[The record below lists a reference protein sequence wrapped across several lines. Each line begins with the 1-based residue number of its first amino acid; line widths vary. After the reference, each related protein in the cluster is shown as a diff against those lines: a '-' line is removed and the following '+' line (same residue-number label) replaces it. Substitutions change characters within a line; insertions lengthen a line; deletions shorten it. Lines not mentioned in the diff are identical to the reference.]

1 MNGKYLFWLQMAYYY
16 SRNRKWTKK
25 KGYHQNNLKTFF
37 LYFQYF
43 HNGADT
49 LSDKFTLVAR
59 TSTKTSVPATVNIQ
73 IIPVNDEVPRI
84 VNNTGVEVWA
94 GSSAII
100 TTNDL
105 SKLYEII
112 LSYFQWDY
120 YKAQKVGMTATSYFI
135 GNIVVVCSRWF

>member
-1 MNGKYLFWLQMAYYY
+1 MI
-16 SRNRKWTKK
+16 
-25 KGYHQNNLKTFF
+25 F
-37 LYFQYF
+37 LNFQYF

-100 TTNDL
+100 TTKNL
-105 SKLYEII
+105 SKFYEIKI
-112 LSYFQWDY
+112 KLD
-120 YKAQKVGMTATSYFI
+120 
-135 GNIVVVCSRWF
+135 

>member
-1 MNGKYLFWLQMAYYY
+1 MKD
-16 SRNRKWTKK
+16 TK
-25 KGYHQNNLKTFF
+25 NNLNALLQSNFN
-37 LYFQYF
+37 FQYF

-100 TTNDL
+100 TTADL

-112 LSYFQWDY
+112 FNY
-120 YKAQKVGMTATSYFI
+120 I
-135 GNIVVVCSRWF
+135 H

>member
-1 MNGKYLFWLQMAYYY
+1 MYLFFYL
-16 SRNRKWTKK
+16 
-25 KGYHQNNLKTFF
+25 
-37 LYFQYF
+37 QYF

-84 VNNTGVEVWA
+84 VNNTGLEVWA

-100 TTNDL
+100 TTKDL
-105 SKLYEII
+105 SKLDI
-112 LSYFQWDY
+112 
-120 YKAQKVGMTATSYFI
+120 ATD
-135 GNIVVVCSRWF
+135 IVPHKMLYWHGQFRTKS

>member
-1 MNGKYLFWLQMAYYY
+1 M
-16 SRNRKWTKK
+16 KK
-25 KGYHQNNLKTFF
+25 ITLIF

-49 LSDKFTLVAR
+49 LNDKFTLVAR

-100 TTNDL
+100 TTTDL

-112 LSYFQWDY
+112 SNYIQ
-120 YKAQKVGMTATSYFI
+120 
-135 GNIVVVCSRWF
+135 